1 MECREVWS
9 AIGALCLLW
18 VVGASILLWLVASFS
33 EVSMFD
39 EVKKTLDDSMRALLN
54 SFWFVP
60 ALVSLFGP
68 FLAIFLLMVDHTFQ
82 VKNVPLLFSGGS
94 AEASTILSI
103 IAGSLIT
110 VAGLTFSIT
119 IVVLQLLSSQ
129 YTPRALRSFL
139 QDRVT
144 QVVAGGFFAIF
155 AYSLIVLMTVR
166 DPAPFDPG
174 FLPTVSI
181 TVGINLGFLGLALL
195 LIFIHH
201 TGQII
206 QVSDIAARIAT
217 QTMEAIDAPSPTWSH
232 ELHKDEV
239 FSLIQ
244 TWHTSEKPAQLRAPL
259 AGYIQRI
266 SITHL
271 LQDIEFLRLQVHLLV
286 SPGDFVTEETVI
298 AHIWPA
304 HAVDEAFRK
313 TLLHC
318 IYIERE
324 RDIAQDIRFGVRQ
337 LADIALRALS
347 PAVNDP
353 TTGILCIKYLQAVL
367 ERLVRRQ
374 SQPDTYY
381 FNNRAGILKIRQ
393 PSFEEYLAVFAEIKH
408 YTGGNQRVEIVLAN
422 ALNAIH
428 DVATRLRNEEDSDLL
443 AAFIADFA
451 PTGSALESQPATSD
465 LPCTLL

>member
-1 MECREVWS
+1 
-9 AIGALCLLW
+9 
-18 VVGASILLWLVASFS
+18 
-33 EVSMFD
+33 MFD
-39 EVKKTLDDSMRALLN
+39 EVKKTLDDSRRALLD

-60 ALVSLFGP
+60 SLVSLFGP
-68 FLAIFLLMVDHTFQ
+68 LLAVFFLMIDHAFQ
-82 VKNVPLLFSGGS
+82 VKHLPLLFSGG
-94 AEASTILSI
+94 ATEASTILSV

-144 QVVAGGFFAIF
+144 QVVAGGFFGIF

-166 DPAPFDPG
+166 DPVPLDPG
-174 FLPTVSI
+174 FLPAVSI

-206 QVSDIAARIAT
+206 QVSDIAARIAM
-217 QTMEAIDAPSPTWSH
+217 QTMEAIDASYPVWS
-232 ELHKDEV
+232 DEPHQDNV

-244 TWHTSEKPAQLRAPL
+244 TWQTSENPAQLRAPFP
-259 AGYIQRI
+259 GYIQRI
-266 SITHL
+266 SLSHL
-271 LQDIEFLRLQVHLLV
+271 LQDIKFLRLQIHLLV

-304 HAVDEAFRK
+304 HAVDEVCRK
-313 TLLHC
+313 MLLHC

-347 PAVNDP
+347 PAINDP

-374 SQPDTYY
+374 SGPDAYH
-381 FNNRAGILKIRQ
+381 FNNRAGMLKIRQ
-393 PSFEEYLAVFAEIKH
+393 PSFEEYLAVFTEIKH
-408 YTGGNQRVEIVLAN
+408 YTGGNQRVETALVS

-428 DVATRLRNEEDSDLL
+428 DVAVRSHNHKESDLL
-443 AAFIADFA
+443 ASFIADFVT
-451 PTGSALESQPATSD
+451 PGSVLESQLTTSEQ
-465 LPCTLL
+465 PCTLL